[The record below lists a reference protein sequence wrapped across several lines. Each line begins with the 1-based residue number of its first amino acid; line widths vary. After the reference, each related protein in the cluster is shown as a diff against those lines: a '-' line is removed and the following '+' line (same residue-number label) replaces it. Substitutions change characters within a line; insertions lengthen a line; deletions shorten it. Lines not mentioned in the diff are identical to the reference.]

1 MPLDIREALTFDDV
15 LLVPKD
21 SDVLPRDINI
31 STRVTDKMRLAIP
44 LMSSAMDTVSE
55 SKMAIAMAREGGIA
69 IIHKNLSIEEQAK
82 EVHIVKKYES
92 GVITDPITV
101 DPDQSLEDAL
111 LIMKQ
116 SKVTGLPVVDKN
128 NVVIGMLTN
137 RDVRFETDLGI
148 KIKDLMT
155 SDVIT
160 AKEGTSVE
168 EGKAILHKHRIEKLP
183 LVDKNGCL
191 KGVVTIRDILKGID
205 FPNASKDKNG
215 HLLVGAAVG
224 VSEDRFARMEALVEA
239 GVDVVMI
246 DTAHGHSKNVLNA
259 VADIKKR
266 YPNVVLGAGN
276 IATKEAAKALIDC
289 GADVLKIGIGPGSIC
304 TTRIIAGVGVPQIT
318 AIADVCD
325 EAKKHNICTIADGGI
340 KYSGD
345 IVKALAAGADI
356 VMMGS
361 MLAGTDES
369 PGEIIFYQGKTYKS
383 YRGMGSISAMKA
395 GSKDRYF
402 QSDVSNDSKFVPEG
416 IEGRVP
422 YKGKTADVLYQLI
435 GGLRSGMGYVG
446 APDIPTLQKKASF
459 VRISSQGLHESHVH
473 DVIITKEAP
482 NYNI

>member
-21 SDVLPRDINI
+21 SEVLPRDINI

-55 SKMAIAMAREGGIA
+55 SQMAIAMAREGAIA

-92 GVITDPITV
+92 GVVTDPITIS
-101 DPDQSLEDAL
+101 PDQSLLDAFH
-111 LIMKQ
+111 IMKQ
-116 SKVTGLPVVDKN
+116 SKVTGLPVVDKD

-137 RDVRFETDLGI
+137 RDVRFETDLDI

-155 SDVIT
+155 HDVIT
-160 AKEGTSVE
+160 ANEEMSVE
-168 EGKAILHKHRIEKLP
+168 EAKGILHKHRIEKLP
-183 LVDKNGCL
+183 LVDEKGRL
-191 KGVVTIRDILKGID
+191 KGVITIRDILQGID
-205 FPNASKDKNG
+205 FPNASKDENG

-224 VSEDRFARMEALVEA
+224 VSADRIERMEALVA
-239 GVDVVMI
+239 KGVDLVMI
-246 DTAHGHSKNVLNA
+246 DTAHGHSKNVLEA
-259 VADIKKR
+259 VSDIKKR
-266 YPNVVLGAGN
+266 YPNIVLGAGN

-402 QSDVSNDSKFVPEG
+402 QSDVSSDSKFVPEG

-422 YKGKTADVLYQLI
+422 YKGKTSDVLYQLV

-446 APDIPTLQKKASF
+446 AADIPTLQKKASF

-482 NYNI
+482 NYNV